1 MLDMVVTLEVSN
13 KGTVVSE
20 VQYVNVP
27 PILVTLEVAKSGT
40 EVSE

>member
-20 VQYVNVP
+20 AQYVNMP
-27 PILVTLEVAKSGT
+27 FILVTLEVAKSGT
-40 EVSE
+40 DLSE